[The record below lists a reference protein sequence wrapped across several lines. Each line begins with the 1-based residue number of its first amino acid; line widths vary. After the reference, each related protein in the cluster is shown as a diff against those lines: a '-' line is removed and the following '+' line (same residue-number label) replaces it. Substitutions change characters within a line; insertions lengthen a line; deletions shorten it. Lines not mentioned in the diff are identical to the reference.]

1 MINKQVFIQKAGA
14 AALAFFF
21 GALSLSA
28 QDDLLSLLDS
38 AEAPPL
44 GVPVSASF
52 KSSRII
58 NNHSLEITDAGTM
71 DIKIQ
76 HRFGTFNSGAYNFWG
91 LDAATIRIGAE
102 IGTGHGTMIGFGRS
116 SVGKTID
123 AYAKWK
129 FMAQTTDN
137 KKPISALVFIAAARR
152 GDQFPGLTV
161 LPEERISYVGQ
172 MILGRKFSDA
182 FSLQIM
188 PTWVQHARSF
198 EGGATTLTGIGFGF
212 RQKISPRSS
221 VNAEYVYFPASQLP
235 PGNSNPLSIG
245 LDIETGGHVFQI
257 HITNSAGMT
266 DKSFLTETSGSL
278 FRGDVRP
285 GFNITRVFNIY

>member
-1 MINKQVFIQKAGA
+1 MNRIQAFIKKAGA
-14 AALAFFF
+14 TALAFFF
-21 GALSLSA
+21 CTLSLSA
-28 QDDLLSLLDS
+28 QEDLLSLLDS
-38 AEAPPL
+38 AEGPAS

-52 KSSRII
+52 KSTRII
-58 NNHSLEITDAGTM
+58 NCQSLEITDAGTM

-102 IGTGHGTMIGFGRS
+102 VGTGHGTMIGFGRS

-137 KKPISALVFIAAARR
+137 KKPFSALLFVSAARR
-152 GDQFPGLTV
+152 GDQFPGLTIS
-161 LPEERISYVGQ
+161 PQERISYVGQ
-172 MILGRKFSDA
+172 IILGRKFSDA

-188 PTWVQHARSF
+188 PTWVQHGRSF
-198 EGGATTLTGIGFGF
+198 EGGATTLTGLGVGF
-212 RQKISPRSS
+212 RQKITPRTSL
-221 VNAEYVYFPASQLP
+221 NAEYVYFPASQLA

-257 HITNSAGMT
+257 HITNSLGMT
-266 DKSFLTETSGSL
+266 DKSFLTETSGNM
-278 FRGDVRP
+278 FRGDIRP

>member
-1 MINKQVFIQKAGA
+1 MTPIQVFIKKAGA

-21 GALSLSA
+21 GALSLRA

-38 AEAPPL
+38 ATEAS
-44 GVPVSASF
+44 GIPVTASF

-58 NNHSLEITDAGTM
+58 NNQSLEITDAGTM

-76 HRFGTFNSGAYNFWG
+76 HRFGTVNSGAYNLWG
-91 LDAATIRIGAE
+91 LDAATVRIGAE
-102 IGTGHGTMIGFGRS
+102 IGTGYGTMIGFGRS

-129 FMAQTTDN
+129 FMKQTTDD
-137 KKPISALVFIAAARR
+137 KKPISALVFVAAARR

-172 MILGRKFSDA
+172 LILGRKFSDA
-182 FSLQIM
+182 FSLQVM

-198 EGGATTLTGIGFGF
+198 EGGATTLTGIGIGF
-212 RQKISPRSS
+212 RQKLSPRTS
-221 VNAEYVYFPASQLP
+221 VNAEYVYFPSAQLP

-266 DKSFLTETSGSL
+266 DKSFLTETSGNL
-278 FRGDVRP
+278 FRGDIRP